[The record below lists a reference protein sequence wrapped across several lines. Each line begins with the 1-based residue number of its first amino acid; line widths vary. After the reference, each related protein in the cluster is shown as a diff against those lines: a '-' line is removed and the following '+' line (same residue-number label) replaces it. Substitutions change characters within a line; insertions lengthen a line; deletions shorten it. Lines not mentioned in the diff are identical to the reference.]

1 MKYQVNF
8 FVNEEPVELYVDANK
23 TLLNVLREELDLTG
37 AKEGCGAGEC
47 GACTVIMNGKPVNA
61 CLVLA
66 PELDGAHIT
75 TVEGGVCQ
83 ACRASMRLLHTRI
96 FDDGDGAAARKPA
109 SDPRGNCTRNQRESV
124 PLHRIQEDY
133 RGHRRCGRT
142 Y

>member
-66 PELDGAHIT
+66 
-75 TVEGGVCQ
+75 
-83 ACRASMRLLHTRI
+83 
-96 FDDGDGAAARKPA
+96 
-109 SDPRGNCTRNQRESV
+109 
-124 PLHRIQEDY
+124 
-133 RGHRRCGRT
+133 
-142 Y
+142 